1 LTKLQGDELAEK
13 VIRNC
18 VNTTLEHDLNLVPF
32 EYYKSELG
40 TLRTLEIP
48 SLKEELSFFGK
59 IDRIDVKND
68 CMRIIDYKTG
78 SATLDF
84 TSMSEI
90 FGRSK
95 NTEDEELSIRNEGN
109 RYILQTLLYCWL
121 LEGDKRIQ
129 VLQEKHA
136 NALGVSPGIYSVRQL
151 NDESKPTYLHK
162 KGEEVLYTRDIAD
175 EFINQLTLAQSVPG
189 PIALNTAVFV
199 GYKTRGAK
207 GALAALVGVVI
218 PSFVIILLIAL
229 YFTDFKDN
237 PTVAAAFKG
246 MRPAVVALIAA
257 PIINM
262 ARGMSWWKIAVALG
276 AAVVIW
282 LLGVSPI
289 AFIII
294 GALVGI
300 GWSFRSEGATKDR
313 GKEGER

>member
-1 LTKLQGDELAEK
+1 MIPLIEAEMIQKRGWLTRE
-13 VIRNC
+13 
-18 VNTTLEHDLNLVPF
+18 
-32 EYYKSELG
+32 
-40 TLRTLEIP
+40 
-48 SLKEELSFFGK
+48 
-59 IDRIDVKND
+59 
-68 CMRIIDYKTG
+68 
-78 SATLDF
+78 
-84 TSMSEI
+84 
-90 FGRSK
+90 
-95 NTEDEELSIRNEGN
+95 
-109 RYILQTLLYCWL
+109 
-121 LEGDKRIQ
+121 
-129 VLQEKHA
+129 
-136 NALGVSPGIYSVRQL
+136 
-151 NDESKPTYLHK
+151 
-162 KGEEVLYTRDIAD
+162 

-199 GYKTRGAK
+199 GYKTSGVK

-218 PSFVIILLIAL
+218 PSFVIILLIAI